1 MNIDQFQQAGQD
13 LYHRLHLPTYPVA
26 VKFIK
31 SEDEI
36 PKAVM
41 RPSAMDQKWSLCQA
55 YTYARRWGWHS
66 AMTEKDNFCV
76 PASAMHHWV
85 DVTAEEFIESQVH
98 QGWHKDR
105 RAEQNRYDFAMGM
118 FKGPEGEKLLLK
130 AREYLGFICSP
141 LPQSIVEP
149 DTVMVYGDGSHIMH
163 IIHALCFNYKLPV
176 ISSFEGFGET
186 CAKGGLVPFING
198 RPQVVI
204 PGMGDRAFAGIA
216 DNEIA
221 IGFPAGL
228 LDEVL
233 GNMFKTGGEMN
244 IGLPLKSLLPMGLSE
259 SITPGFGYLRKVVDD
274 KKSK

>member
-1 MNIDQFQQAGQD
+1 MDLNKFQQAGKN
-13 LYHRLHLPTYPVA
+13 LYHQLHLPTYPVA
-26 VKFIK
+26 IKFIK

-36 PKAVM
+36 PEGVV
-41 RPSAMDQKWSLCQA
+41 RPTAMDQKWSLCQA

-85 DVTAEEFIESQVH
+85 DVTAEEFIQSQVN
-98 QGWHKDR
+98 QGWHKDLQ
-105 RAEQNRYDFAMGM
+105 AEKNRYDFAMGI
-118 FKGPEGEKLLLK
+118 FKGPQGEKLL
-130 AREYLGFICSP
+130 ARVREYIGFICSP
-141 LPQSIVEP
+141 LPQTVVEP

-163 IIHALCFNYKLPV
+163 IIHALCYDYKQPV
-176 ISSFEGFGET
+176 LSSFEGFGET
-186 CAKGGLVPFING
+186 CAKGGLIPFITG

-216 DNEIA
+216 DDEIA

-233 GNMFKTGGEMN
+233 ENMFKTGGEMN
-244 IGLPLKSLLPMGLSE
+244 IGLPLKSLMAMGLNE
-259 SITPGFGYLRKVVDD
+259 SITPGFGYLRKIVDE
-274 KKSK
+274 KKKK